1 MHRPRERV
9 MFSYRPGAHTATVV
23 ADVALL
29 IVAGTAIR
37 PIGRAIARASLVWAT
52 EQESSR

>member
-1 MHRPRERV
+1 

-29 IVAGTAIR
+29 IVAVTAIR